1 MVTTMAAAQRAKG
14 YDDDGN
20 NDGGRNDGDRATK
33 STMMATARRVT
44 TMGSGATGYD
54 KDDDGDE

>member
-14 YDDDGN
+14 YDDDGD
-20 NDGGRNDGDRATK
+20 NDNRNDGDRATK